1 MNLKLQS
8 IAKWVNTS
16 RSKNV
21 EKDADDETIED
32 IDWNTT
38 EYDAHI
44 ETTEAVYP
52 DDKDCRRALTG
63 RTSTSN

>member
-1 MNLKLQS
+1 M
-8 IAKWVNTS
+8 
-16 RSKNV
+16 

-44 ETTEAVYP
+44 ETTETVYP

>member
-1 MNLKLQS
+1 M
-8 IAKWVNTS
+8 
-16 RSKNV
+16 

-44 ETTEAVYP
+44 ETKKRWRVLSWRLTTEAVYP